1 MRSIRLTFTAFAA
14 VSVAAALSAMGA
26 APLRAQT
33 ASASDTTRL
42 QDDKP
47 ARFTYGATAGASH
60 LYDDRQQQSFG
71 LVGRFHVT
79 PNFSISATPAFAVMH
94 FPASAGGGSLSG
106 MTDMPIDVSFDH
118 AVPGPRPL
126 SFGAAFGVS
135 LPVGDTATGFGSGKA
150 GYSIS
155 AGVGGSPTDKLS
167 LHFGAG
173 RPLSDF
179 SFQSTLGGSSSTW
192 GDAEASYQLTDRLG
206 VTAGYDGD
214 VTSADSL
221 GAARALAG
229 GLSFAVSGPMTL
241 SLTGSQRIS
250 GPAAK
255 WSVALG
261 IGTDFAWVGTV
272 ASTSAL
278 QRATSALGGLSHSN
292 GRGNSTF
299 GSGHGRG
306 RP

>member
-1 MRSIRLTFTAFAA
+1 MRLIRLTLPTFAA
-14 VSVAAALSAMGA
+14 ATYAALSTMRG

-33 ASASDTTRL
+33 TAIGDSTKL

-47 ARFTYGATAGASH
+47 ARFTYGATAGATH

-71 LVGRFHVT
+71 VVGRVHVT
-79 PNFSISATPAFAVMH
+79 PSFSISATPAFAVMH
-94 FPASAGGGSLSG
+94 FPASAGGGTLSG
-106 MTDMPIDVSFDH
+106 MTDLPVEVAFDH

-126 SFGAAFGVS
+126 SFGASFGVS
-135 LPVGDTATGFGSGKA
+135 LPVGDTATGFGSGKP

-155 AGVGGSPTDKLS
+155 AGLGASPTDKLS
-167 LHFGAG
+167 FHVGAG

-179 SFQSTLGGSSSTW
+179 SFQSTLGGSSSMW

-206 VTAGYDGD
+206 LTGGYDGD

-229 GLSFAVSGPMTL
+229 GLSFAVAGPMTL

-261 IGTDFAWVGTV
+261 VGTDFAWVGTV
-272 ASTSAL
+272 GSTSAL
-278 QRATSALGGLSHSN
+278 QRATSMLGGLSHSN
-292 GRGNSTF
+292 GRGNSTY

-306 RP
+306 KP